1 MNKKLKSLI
10 DDCLHKVDKLDPN
23 TMHTVGMMAMLDYLQ
38 TETKV
43 KFIKSVLLIFAFGIL
58 PLIYII
64 LSWLWWDNIMNHNL
78 KQSYISLVRLE
89 GKIAPRTNVS
99 SLIVNQ
105 SLDKAFADKLS
116 KGVIL
121 VINSPGGTPVQSNE
135 IYSHLVRLKIRY
147 PQKKLVVLGQDL
159 MTSGAYLVAMAA
171 DHIYVNDSTI
181 TGSIGVI
188 LSYYNFSGA
197 AKHLGISKNII
208 TAGKFK
214 SRLDSLLPMSNENK
228 VKFKSLLNKIHQNFI
243 RIVKKSRGNK
253 LSNNPLIFSG
263 DIWTGRTAVKMGLV
277 DGVSDLQL
285 IMKNKF
291 NVSHY
296 RDFTTKKSLFG
307 SLAELIGSSS
317 SLLQS
322 QYIRSGIPEIY

>member
-1 MNKKLKSLI
+1 MNKKLKSLM
-10 DDCLHKVDKLDPN
+10 DNCLQNVDKLDPN
-23 TMHTVGMMAMLDYLQ
+23 TMHTVGMMAMLEYLH

-43 KFIKSVLLIFAFGIL
+43 KFIKSLLLIFALGIL

-64 LSWLWWDNIMNHNL
+64 LSWVWWDNLVNHKLN
-78 KQSYISLVRLE
+78 QDYISLVRLE
-89 GKIAPRTNVS
+89 GKISPRTNTS
-99 SLIVNQ
+99 SLIINN
-105 SLDKAFADKLS
+105 SLNKAFADPSS

-121 VINSPGGTPVQSNE
+121 IINSPGGTPVQSSE
-135 IYSHLVRLKIRY
+135 IYSHLVRLKKRY

-188 LSYYNFSGA
+188 LSYYNFNSA
-197 AKHLGISKNII
+197 AKRLGISKEII
-208 TAGKFK
+208 TAGKYK
-214 SRLDSLLPMSNENK
+214 LRLDPLLPASNESRK
-228 VKFKSLLNKIHQNFI
+228 KFQSLLNKIHQNFI
-243 RIVKKSRGNK
+243 QIVKKSRGNK
-253 LSNNPLIFSG
+253 LSSSPLIFSG
-263 DIWTGRTAVKMGLV
+263 DIWTGRTAFEMGLV

-285 IMKNKF
+285 IMKNQF

-307 SLAELIGSSS
+307 SLAELIRSSTTS
-317 SLLQS
+317 ALQL
-322 QYIRSGIPEIY
+322 